1 MKIDSLIEKSFTR
14 ISVFKK
20 MADVSEQILVQG
32 YIAVEGDNSKILG
45 IITLKDYHINHS
57 AEILNSKIN
66 KPHIRPDHNIF
77 EVRELMKSSESDYL
91 PVYDTGNFIGVVSVG
106 NITDRLIHV
115 NKQTRLNYQKVIHD
129 LRNPI
134 ANIQGIIEIISEAV
148 IDDDS
153 RQMLELSAQS
163 SKHAMDI
170 LEDLLFVEMDENKPL
185 LLQKTEMNRFF
196 LECVKEQNGI
206 AFKKNIQIKTDFEEK
221 TIAKTIDRK
230 QLKRAIQNIMSNAFK
245 FSLPGSV
252 IKVSSKIVNDKIT
265 LKIVDSGIGIPENL
279 QGEIFNKFSK
289 AQRIGTNGETSTG
302 LGLCFTKQCIERHS
316 GIIEFKSEV
325 GKGTKFYVTL

>member
-1 MKIDSLIEKSFTR
+1 
-14 ISVFKK
+14 
-20 MADVSEQILVQG
+20 
-32 YIAVEGDNSKILG
+32 
-45 IITLKDYHINHS
+45 
-57 AEILNSKIN
+57 LNSKIN

-106 NITDRLIHV
+106 NITDRLIQV